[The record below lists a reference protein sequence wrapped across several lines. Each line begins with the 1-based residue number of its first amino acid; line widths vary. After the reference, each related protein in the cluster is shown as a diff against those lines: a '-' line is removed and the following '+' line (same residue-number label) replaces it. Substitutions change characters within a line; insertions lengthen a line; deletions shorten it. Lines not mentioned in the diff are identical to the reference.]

1 MKIDAMKV
9 IKVVVTVA
17 GVGVSLAQ
25 AYLADKDLKKKVA
38 EEVAEALKNK

>member
-1 MKIDAMKV
+1 MKIDAMKI

-25 AYLADKDLKKKVA
+25 GYLADKDLKKKVA
-38 EEVAEALKNK
+38 EEVAEALKDK